1 MKYVLSR
8 PRSLSFNLNLNCP
21 LKVNSFALR
30 ADNNGEEENVGTA
43 LYRANSIFDHSCRP
57 NATTVFCGKKLYI
70 KSMISMASLEL
81 GQFYISYLDQAV
93 ARDSRRAK
101 LSGTWYFDCGC
112 PACCEPDT
120 DLGKHSARC
129 GDLAC
134 QGFVPV
140 SIASWAWAPCVSCGR
155 ELSREERFRYQEI
168 FTMVRQVVD
177 ENGGEYQCRQTTDR
191 SRPLKSS
198 YFARY

>member
-112 PACCEPDT
+112 PACCRCRSTAPASMAST
-120 DLGKHSARC
+120 ALAIPASPGKGSTPWPSAA
-129 GDLAC
+129 LPA
-134 QGFVPV
+134 P
-140 SIASWAWAPCVSCGR
+140 IASAPIWA
-155 ELSREERFRYQEI
+155 
-168 FTMVRQVVD
+168 
-177 ENGGEYQCRQTTDR
+177 
-191 SRPLKSS
+191 
-198 YFARY
+198 